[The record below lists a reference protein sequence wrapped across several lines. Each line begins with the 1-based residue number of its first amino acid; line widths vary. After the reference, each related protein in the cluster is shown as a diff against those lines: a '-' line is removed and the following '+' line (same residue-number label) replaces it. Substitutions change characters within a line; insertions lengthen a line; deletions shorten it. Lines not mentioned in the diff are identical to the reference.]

1 MYEKGISIP
10 FPLFSIQM
18 GFPAV
23 FFSSA
28 ASLIGKAINEN
39 KMENL
44 FINESETIRL
54 CVCAKRCPTT
64 CLWILHEL
72 TIFTILSLFF
82 FINKYR

>member
-1 MYEKGISIP
+1 MQLKKRISKILVLMHFYMYEKGISIP

-64 CLWILHEL
+64 CL
-72 TIFTILSLFF
+72 
-82 FINKYR
+82 